1 MKEQKKVFQAFS
13 FVLQFT
19 LNMLVPIGMCMALGI
34 WLDDKYDMPW
44 VIVVLFFVGA
54 FAGFT
59 SIYKM
64 AKPLMKNDRGRKSDD
79 FSKIRNKD
87 FRK

>member
-1 MKEQKKVFQAFS
+1 MKEQKKIFQAFS
-13 FVLQFT
+13 FILQFT

-44 VIVVLFFVGA
+44 IIIVLFFVGA
-54 FAGFT
+54 CAGFT

-64 AKPLMKNDRGRKSDD
+64 SKPLMESD
-79 FSKIRNKD
+79 RNKKRNND
-87 FRK
+87 IK

>member
-1 MKEQKKVFQAFS
+1 MKEQKKVFRAFT

-19 LNMLVPIGMCMALGI
+19 LNMLVPIAMCMALGI
-34 WLDDKYDMPW
+34 WLDDTYDMPW
-44 VIVVLFFVGA
+44 VIIVLFFVGA

-64 AKPLMKNDRGRKSDD
+64 AKPLMKNDRNRKSDD
-79 FSKIRNKD
+79 FSKML
-87 FRK
+87 

>member
-1 MKEQKKVFQAFS
+1 MKNQKKVFQAITLI
-13 FVLQFT
+13 LQFS
-19 LNMLVPIGMCMALGI
+19 LNMIVPIAMCMALGI

-44 VIVVLFFVGA
+44 VIIVLFFVGA

-64 AKPLMKNDRGRKSDD
+64 AKPLMKSDRDR
-79 FSKIRNKD
+79 RQ
-87 FRK
+87 

>member
-1 MKEQKKVFQAFS
+1 MKEQRKIFQAFS

-19 LNMLVPIGMCMALGI
+19 LNMLVPIGMCMWLGI

-44 VIVVLFFVGA
+44 VIIVLFFVGA
-54 FAGFT
+54 IAGFT

-79 FSKIRNKD
+79 FSKML
-87 FRK
+87 